1 MKRDKRQV
9 RGFQEWQPAFTRSH
23 IRTVGSPITTKHSE
37 TYQESVR
44 NISTAYHPQMD
55 GQSEKTNQHIE
66 TALQIHCNYQQN
78 DWAHWLPIVQY
89 AINARPS
96 ATTKQAPYELWM
108 GFIPRAHQAERS
120 SKVPTIE
127 LRREQIRE
135 ARKQAL
141 EVMK

>member
-1 MKRDKRQV
+1 
-9 RGFQEWQPAFTRSH
+9 
-23 IRTVGSPITTKHSE
+23 
-37 TYQESVR
+37 
-44 NISTAYHPQMD
+44 
-55 GQSEKTNQHIE
+55 
-66 TALQIHCNYQQN
+66 
-78 DWAHWLPIVQY
+78 VQY

-141 EVMK
+141 EAMK